1 MREESFLLWERWWAV
16 LWGVKLAFWGGS
28 GLFCGGGSGLFCGR
42 EWSAFDGGNR
52 AVWEWGVVC
61 FGVEN
66 RAVWWRRKVGCF
78 EGGKAGCFEGGS
90 GLFGG
95 GVRAFL
101 GKISG
106 LFLGQVFI
114 LGLAIGE
121 FNLGLGKCACAMH
134 GDAGVIGQ
142 GVKTMH
148 GALVAQEQ

>member
-1 MREESFLLWERWWAV
+1 MGREVVCLEGEKRAV
-16 LWGVKLAFWGGS
+16 LWEEN
-28 GLFCGGGSGLFCGR
+28 GLFC
-42 EWSAFDGGNR
+42 
-52 AVWEWGVVC
+52 
-61 FGVEN
+61 
-66 RAVWWRRKVGCF
+66 RR
-78 EGGKAGCFEGGS
+78 
-90 GLFGG
+90 
-95 GVRAFL
+95 VRAFL